1 MYKIFVHDIMN
12 TIMVV
17 VLKVLF
23 PYGLSLSYILIHSV
37 IFRNRPTNVSNSGKG
52 VPISCRIPSLP
63 PRRGLGCDNIEVAS
77 LHVLDH
83 LGVLCKSL

>member
-1 MYKIFVHDIMN
+1 MN

-37 IFRNRPTNVSNSGKG
+37 IFRNEPTNVSNSGKG
-52 VPISCRIPSLP
+52 VPVPCRVPPLL
-63 PRRGLGCDNIEVAS
+63 PRRGLGRDIFGF
-77 LHVLDH
+77 LFH
-83 LGVLCKSL
+83 